1 MVKGTTSTRIPKALL
16 LGWVTLIAMLSA
28 GGAFV
33 FRSPRLM
40 VFVLASMTFIAGLV
54 LLVLWIS
61 GVSKLRKRRRSN

>member
-1 MVKGTTSTRIPKALL
+1 MVKGATSTRIPKALL
-16 LGWVTLIAMLSA
+16 LGWVALIAMLSA

-40 VFVLASMTFIAGLV
+40 LFVLASMTSIAVLV

-61 GVSKLRKRRRSN
+61 RVRKLNK